1 MLDQEAD
8 ESLIQL
14 RPAKPQSVLINL
26 NDSSQDI
33 TNQNISFRAPQVIK
47 GPMAKRAKDPLEKKG
62 AKKQKSGTKKPKSG
76 TKKGNEIP
84 LVINF
89 VSDDCLE
96 SIVCIVLHNLSIIGA
111 GNIVKANSLAGEG
124 SQQFTVSQI
133 LCFL

>member
-26 NDSSQDI
+26 NYSSQDI

-62 AKKQKSGTKKPKSG
+62 VKKPKSG
-76 TKKGNEIP
+76 AKKPKTGTKKGNAIP
-84 LVINF
+84 LIFTF
-89 VSDDCLE
+89 VSHDCLD
-96 SIVCIVLHNLSIIGA
+96 STVCIVYKIY
-111 GNIVKANSLAGEG
+111 
-124 SQQFTVSQI
+124 Q
-133 LCFL
+133 